1 MTETPPDLETSAGT
15 AEPRHGDGPAGAP
28 SRVRRIL
35 APDGTAAGTGDAVE
49 LDYAGRFLRRRR
61 LVSRAG
67 RAFLID
73 LPKATELPDGA
84 VLELDDGSR
93 IAVAAAS
100 EPLLEVRGD
109 LARLAWHIGNRHTPC
124 QLAAD
129 HLVIGRDHVLAD
141 MLTRLGADLRE
152 TTGPFRPEGGAY
164 GQGRTFGH
172 DHGPADGLRLHD
184 EAADAADGAGPDPA
198 GDDAHHDVAGH
209 GHGHDHEHGG
219 GHAHGHDHAYD
230 HDHDHDHGHHHPHA
244 PVPPAAE
251 PRASRAEAA
260 SRRIRALLRDDRR
273 DALED

>member
-1 MTETPPDLETSAGT
+1 MTEMHPDSQPA
-15 AEPRHGDGPAGAP
+15 AGPAETPKAARLA
-28 SRVRRIL
+28 RVRL
-35 APDGTAAGTGDAVE
+35 VLPADYDGAAAPDAVE
-49 LDYAGRFLRRRR
+49 LDYGGRFLRRRR

-93 IAVAAAS
+93 IAVVAAA

-124 QLAAD
+124 QLAGD

-141 MLTRLGADLRE
+141 MLARLGADVRE
-152 TTGPFRPEGGAY
+152 VTGPFRPEGGAY

-172 DHGPADGLRLHD
+172 DHGNSAGLHLHD
-184 EAADAADGAGPDPA
+184 ESPEHDAA
-198 GDDAHHDVAGH
+198 HR
-209 GHGHDHEHGG
+209 
-219 GHAHGHDHAYD
+219 
-230 HDHDHDHGHHHPHA
+230 HDHDHDHGDGRNHGHAHDHAHGHSHDHGHDPHGHHHDHGHDH
-244 PVPPAAE
+244 PPAAPGDATRE
-251 PRASRAEAA
+251 SRAEAA
-260 SRRIRALLRDDRR
+260 SRRLRAMLRDDRR

>member
-1 MTETPPDLETSAGT
+1 MTEMHPDTDPA
-15 AEPRHGDGPAGAP
+15 AGPAETPKAARLA
-28 SRVRRIL
+28 RVRHVL
-35 APDGTAAGTGDAVE
+35 PAESGGPAASDAVE

-93 IAVAAAS
+93 IAVVAAA

-124 QLAAD
+124 QLAGD

-141 MLTRLGADLRE
+141 MLARLGADVRE
-152 TTGPFRPEGGAY
+152 VTGPFRPEGGAY

-172 DHGPADGLRLHD
+172 DHGPDHGPGAGLHLHD
-184 EAADAADGAGPDPA
+184 ESPEHDADHR
-198 GDDAHHDVAGH
+198 HH
-209 GHGHDHEHGG
+209 
-219 GHAHGHDHAYD
+219 
-230 HDHDHDHGHHHPHA
+230 HDHDHDHGDGRDHGHTHDHAHGHSHDHGHDPHGHIHDHGHDH
-244 PVPPAAE
+244 PPAAPGDATRE
-251 PRASRAEAA
+251 SRAEAA
-260 SRRIRALLRDDRR
+260 SRRLRAMLRDDRR

>member
-1 MTETPPDLETSAGT
+1 MTEMHPETDPA
-15 AEPRHGDGPAGAP
+15 AGPAETPKAARLA
-28 SRVRRIL
+28 RVRHVL
-35 APDGTAAGTGDAVE
+35 PAESGGPAASDAVE

-93 IAVAAAS
+93 IAVVAAA

-124 QLAAD
+124 QLAGD
-129 HLVIGRDHVLAD
+129 YLVIGRDHVLAD
-141 MLTRLGADLRE
+141 MLARLGADVRE
-152 TTGPFRPEGGAY
+152 VTGPFRPEGGAY

-172 DHGPADGLRLHD
+172 DHGPDHGPGAGLHLHD
-184 EAADAADGAGPDPA
+184 ESPEHDADHR
-198 GDDAHHDVAGH
+198 HH
-209 GHGHDHEHGG
+209 
-219 GHAHGHDHAYD
+219 
-230 HDHDHDHGHHHPHA
+230 HDHDHDHGDGRDHGHTHDHAHGHSHDHGHDPHGHIHDHGHDH
-244 PVPPAAE
+244 PPAAPGDATRE
-251 PRASRAEAA
+251 SRAEAA
-260 SRRIRALLRDDRR
+260 SRRLRAMLRDDRR

>member
-1 MTETPPDLETSAGT
+1 MTEMHPDSQPAT
-15 AEPRHGDGPAGAP
+15 GPAETPKAARLA
-28 SRVRRIL
+28 RVRL
-35 APDGTAAGTGDAVE
+35 VLPANPDGAAAPDAVE
-49 LDYAGRFLRRRR
+49 LDYVGRFLRRRR

-93 IAVAAAS
+93 IAVIAAS

-124 QLAAD
+124 QLAGD

-141 MLTRLGADLRE
+141 MLARLGAELRE
-152 TTGPFRPEGGAY
+152 VTAPFRPEGGAY

-172 DHGPADGLRLHD
+172 DHGPDHAAGAGLHLHD
-184 EAADAADGAGPDPA
+184 EAPEHEHA
-198 GDDAHHDVAGH
+198 
-209 GHGHDHEHGG
+209 HDHSHG
-219 GHAHGHDHAYD
+219 
-230 HDHDHDHGHHHPHA
+230 HDHDHGHDHGHSHDNGHAHDNHAYDHGHHHHPA
-244 PVPPAAE
+244 PVTEATRE
-251 PRASRAEAA
+251 SRAEAA
-260 SRRIRALLRDDRR
+260 SRRLRSMLRDDRR